1 MAKQTCGERY
11 GKKWQ
16 VIGIVMLVIGGIR
29 VKHHIDQVKLH
40 DEMIKIVKSDKA
52 KKLFE
57 EDLRTLDP
65 KALTP
70 QGIIKTYTID
80 YNSVKHNPMG
90 GIMVVLKINNDPKLY
105 VNVDLDKDTGQLEVG
120 GDAISVKLDKRL
132 EK

>member
-1 MAKQTCGERY
+1 M
-11 GKKWQ
+11 KKRLWI
-16 VIGIVMLVIGGIR
+16 IGIVMLVIGGIG

-57 EDLRTLDP
+57 EDLRTLDT

-90 GIMVVLKINNDPKLY
+90 GIMVVLKINNDPQLY

>member
-1 MAKQTCGERY
+1 M
-11 GKKWQ
+11 KKSLWI
-16 VIGIVMLVIGGIR
+16 IGIVVLFFGGIG